1 MYDESDYELELVYP
15 RPAEEFAGF
24 NEEQVRGQQIGLA
37 DLTKTESIPN
47 GFKAKLGPISPPGAG
62 WRRIQPSG

>member
-1 MYDESDYELELVYP
+1 MYDESDHELKLVYP
-15 RPAEEFAGF
+15 CPAEEFAGF

-37 DLTKTESIPN
+37 DLTKTESIAN
-47 GFKAKLGPISPPGAG
+47 GFKANLTNLPAGAG